1 MRLPLPTRSGDRG
14 RRRRAATATA
24 CLLAAAI
31 GGCVGP
37 RGEARSR
44 PGLPSAAPDPFDLT
58 GLAPAI
64 DADRSAAIRRGPP
77 AVAARP
83 DRPAGRAPGD
93 VSPARATARP
103 AAPPSPGRDASPDV
117 GTSAPAPSPSP
128 TAGATPPTIPLSAPP
143 FPIDLSTSLRLADAE
158 NPTIAEAR
166 VAILDALA
174 QQQAARALLLPSL
187 NAGTNY
193 HGHDGNLQRSSGRI
207 LRLSEQS
214 LYVGG
219 GARTLAAETVGVPAV
234 SILSPLTEAIYEP
247 LAARQ
252 RVAGARLDAA
262 ATANSILLEVAD
274 LFLELLGVEAELES
288 RRLSAAQADEIVRIV
303 ADYNATGQGRK
314 ADADRAV
321 ADRRMLQGE
330 IQRTEEDVAV
340 ASARLSR
347 RLNLD
352 PSVRLQT
359 LTGPLA
365 TLCLV
370 EPSAPAEAL
379 IRTALARR
387 PDLGARAARVALSA
401 YKLKEEQARPLLPT
415 VWVGFSG
422 GALGGGSNLVPPLLA
437 HFAGRTDFDVRA
449 YWTLLNLGAGNS
461 ALIRRRRA
469 EVGQAEAERAR
480 VFNAVRD
487 EVTSARALALTQR
500 NQVEVARAEL
510 ATAEEG
516 FRGDFARLR
525 ETIGLPIEALDSL
538 KLLAQARLNLIEAI
552 IRTNRAQFAL
562 FVALGSPPPIDPS
575 APSPATPP
583 PIATPL
589 GSPITWPRPEPA
601 PPVAP
606 PGPPLLG
613 R

>member
-1 MRLPLPTRSGDRG
+1 MPTRRWNRD
-14 RRRRAATATA
+14 RRRRVATASA

-37 RGEARSR
+37 RGEDRSR
-44 PGLPSAAPDPFDLT
+44 PGPPATAPDPFDLT

-64 DADRSAAIRRGPP
+64 DADRAAATRGKHP
-77 AVAARP
+77 VLAARP
-83 DRPAGRAPGD
+83 GRPAGRGQGD
-93 VSPARATARP
+93 DSLARATA
-103 AAPPSPGRDASPDV
+103 SPDRGASPDV
-117 GTSAPAPSPSP
+117 GASARLRAGAADPSPSP

-143 FPIDLSTSLRLADAE
+143 YPIDLSTSLRLADAQ

-187 NAGTNY
+187 NAGGNY

-219 GARTLAAETVGVPAV
+219 GARTLAAETVGIPAV
-234 SILSPLTEAIYEP
+234 NIFSPLTEAIYEP

-262 ATANSILLEVAD
+262 ATANSVLLEVAD
-274 LFLELLGVEAELES
+274 LFLELLGAEAELES

-303 ADYNATGQGRK
+303 ADYFATGQGRK
-314 ADADRAV
+314 ADADRAD

-365 TLCLV
+365 TLSLV

-387 PDLGARAARVALSA
+387 PDLGARAARVALSG

-415 VWVGFSG
+415 VWVAFSG

-449 YWTLLNLGAGNS
+449 YWTLLNFGAGNS
-461 ALIRRRRA
+461 ALIKRRRA
-469 EVGQAEAERAR
+469 EVGQAEADRAR
-480 VFNAVRD
+480 VLNAVRD
-487 EVTSARALALTQR
+487 EVTSARALALTERQR
-500 NQVEVARAEL
+500 VEVARAEL
-510 ATAEEG
+510 ASAEEG
-516 FRGDFARLR
+516 FREDFTRLR
-525 ETIGLPIEALDSL
+525 ETVGLPIEALDSL

-552 IRTNRAQFAL
+552 TRTNRAQFAL

-583 PIATPL
+583 PITTPL
-589 GSPITWPRPEPA
+589 GSPIAWPRPEPA

-606 PGPPLLG
+606 PGPPLVG
-613 R
+613 K